1 MPCNAIKIINTISAR
16 HGNVSGFCVY
26 RVCGSALALSLPS
39 LGVSSLDWRA
49 GGNAGAPIFRKALAM
64 IDLEIDC
71 RAFEKR
77 AKELHGQIDQVPY
90 ALALAMNAAARNTRQ
105 ALVQDTWPSH
115 VTQRNTSF
123 IGRALR
129 TNFANKRNLQIEI
142 YDSLGRAH
150 LKLHDTGGDKTAR
163 STFAIPVTG
172 EIKRT
177 AKGVAKS
184 KRPHALVVNTPK
196 RALRITNKGIF
207 VGKGGRLHLM
217 YSFKSSTGQP
227 ADVPFERDFRDAM
240 TIELRTSFPA
250 ALSKAMSSRRS

>member
-1 MPCNAIKIINTISAR
+1 
-16 HGNVSGFCVY
+16 
-26 RVCGSALALSLPS
+26 
-39 LGVSSLDWRA
+39 
-49 GGNAGAPIFRKALAM
+49 M

-71 RAFEKR
+71 SAFERR

-90 ALALAMNAAARNTRQ
+90 ALALAMNAAAKNTRQ
-105 ALVQDTWPSH
+105 VLVQDTWPSH

-129 TNFANKRNLQIEI
+129 TNFANKRDLSIEI

-150 LKLHDTGGDKTAR
+150 LRLHDTGGDKTAKGK
-163 STFAIPVTG
+163 FAIPVTG
-172 EIKRT
+172 AIKRT
-177 AKGVAKS
+177 SKGVAKS

-207 VGKGGRLHLM
+207 VGKGGRLQLM

-227 ADVPFERDFRDAM
+227 SDVPFSEDFRTAM
-240 TIELRTSFPA
+240 TVELRTSFPA
-250 ALSKAMSSRRS
+250 ALARAMGTRR